1 MKRVAGTLRKEREG
15 ILNWWERSL
24 TNSFLE
30 GLNSPA
36 QSVRNTARGFR
47 NIACFK
53 AMVFL
58 KLGNSTSRPRGSW
71 PVLPTRDVEELKNKS
86 RTHRFGSSD

>member
-1 MKRVAGTLRKEREG
+1 MAKMKRVAGTLRKEREG
-15 ILNWWERSL
+15 ILNWWKRSL

-47 NIACFK
+47 NISYFE
-53 AMVFL
+53 AMVSL
-58 KLGNSTSRPRGSW
+58 RLGKMDFSAQRQ
-71 PVLPTRDVEELKNKS
+71 LACA
-86 RTHRFGSSD
+86 TH